1 MVDRNEMNRCRKWD
15 PIFDDL
21 FSSAV
26 FNHGK
31 NVDVLRVILENIYES
46 FTPYILTKNLKHQEV
61 IDDIFNIST
70 YVSNIYT
77 NNSFGTTKNSI

>member
-31 NVDVLRVILENIYES
+31 NVDVLRVILEALK
-46 FTPYILTKNLKHQEV
+46 YIRNFIK
-61 IDDIFNIST
+61 
-70 YVSNIYT
+70 
-77 NNSFGTTKNSI
+77 